1 MDSLAHRRIVSAT
14 YYTSY
19 SKGTGIAG
27 LLARHSPLIE
37 VPLYFVYS
45 RAPPDSNVLTRS
57 VFGLLGMT
65 LLVVF
70 MTGIRQLVKDTA
82 YEWVG
87 SLAATAGVAWVTVLF
102 VSTGLEVGAVI
113 AADEPIDPTIT
124 VTGTY
129 ILYGTIS
136 RLLEGLF
143 LASLGYTV
151 LRSGLLPRWTGWTAY
166 LLAMVNFA
174 FVPSLFFGNNP
185 ANFYAANGWGTTASM
200 GAVTML
206 WLLAVNIAM
215 LVTRPRLPQA
225 VVGERG
231 PAAVGSLGSPN

>member
-1 MDSLAHRRIVSAT
+1 MNLNAVRRAT
-14 YYTSY
+14 
-19 SKGTGIAG
+19 GVAG
-27 LLARHSPLIE
+27 LLAAILTLIE

-45 RAPPDSNVLTRS
+45 GPPPDSNVLTRS

-70 MTGIRQLVKDTA
+70 MAGIRQLTKDSE

-87 SLAATAGVAWVTVLF
+87 SVSATAGAAWVTVLF

-113 AADEPIDPTIT
+113 AADKPIDPTIA

-129 ILYGTIS
+129 ILYGTIC

-143 LASLGYTV
+143 LTSLGYVV
-151 LRSGLLPRWTGWTAY
+151 LRTGLLPRWVGRSAY
-166 LLAMVNFA
+166 ALAAINFA
-174 FVPSLFFGNNP
+174 FVPSLFFGNDP

-206 WLLAVNIAM
+206 WLIAINVAM
-215 LVTRPRLPQA
+215 LATRPR
-225 VVGERG
+225 V
-231 PAAVGSLGSPN
+231 PAAGQPVRNPTPA

>member
-1 MDSLAHRRIVSAT
+1 MNVNAVRRAT
-14 YYTSY
+14 
-19 SKGTGIAG
+19 GVAG
-27 LLARHSPLIE
+27 LVAAILTLIE

-45 RAPPDSNVLTRS
+45 GPPPDSNVLTRS

-65 LLVVF
+65 LLLVF
-70 MTGIRQLVKDTA
+70 MAGFRHLVKDTA
-82 YEWVG
+82 YAWVG
-87 SLAATAGVAWVTVLF
+87 SLAATAGVAWVTMLF

-113 AADEPIDPTIT
+113 AADKPIDPTIT
-124 VTGTY
+124 VSGTY

-143 LASLGYTV
+143 LASFGYTV
-151 LRSGLLPRWTGWTAY
+151 LRTGLLPRWTGLSAY
-166 LLAMVNFA
+166 VLAVINFA

-206 WLLAVNIAM
+206 WLLAVNVAT
-215 LVTRPRLPQA
+215 LVTRSRQSQA
-225 VVGERG
+225 VAHEHA
-231 PAAVGSLGSPN
+231 PAPA